1 MGLLTELVSILG
13 RHKLKRIEVIGNPG
27 ENTGKLYDLY
37 NGLQS
42 GLFESEEA
50 AAQAIYNASAS
61 DRRFQKLKN
70 KLKARLVNSLMFVDP
85 NQPRFNEAS
94 VARFNCLKLF
104 TAQQMIN
111 FYMGSQS
118 SGELHVKVLK
128 EAEKYGINY
137 LALETSRG
145 IRKRAVIKG
154 DVKLLAEINKKIR
167 YYQKVIEAEC
177 MAEEFYYDVGM
188 AFSRSRGIQS
198 QLLEEAIEREKE
210 LRPYVDQYNTPF
222 LTYYGYH
229 FFALRYMLGKDY
241 ASSVRECQMALDK
254 MESSQNSL
262 DIHRFSL
269 MFRML
274 QCHVQLRNYEE
285 GEKVVQQC
293 LKFTETGSVY
303 NHFITREMHFL
314 LNLHTEKY
322 QKGYAVYLEAINSP
336 KYRLLNSQLK
346 ENWKIYGAFVQY
358 LIEIGIVETEGES
371 ERKTKFRLG
380 KFLNEV
386 PNYSK
391 DKRGLNI
398 PILIIQTLFL
408 LHRRRFNDVIDR
420 TEALNTYVYR
430 YLKKDE
436 NYRSNCFVK
445 MILTLPQADFH
456 KQGVIRKA
464 NKYYQKLLAEPL
476 ELSGE
481 SSEIEIIPYEKLWE
495 MILDSLE
502 DKFQK
507 SGKRY

>member
-1 MGLLTELVSILG
+1 MGLLSEMISVLG

-27 ENTGKLYDLY
+27 EHTGKLYDLY

-42 GLFESEEA
+42 GLFESEEE
-50 AAQAIYNASAS
+50 AAQAIYNAPAS

-70 KLKARLVNSLMFVDP
+70 KLKTRLINSLMFVDP
-85 NQPRFNEAS
+85 NQPRFNDAS

-104 TAQQMIN
+104 TAQQVLD
-111 FYMGSQS
+111 FYLGTQGV
-118 SGELHVKVLK
+118 GELHAKVLK

-137 LALETSRG
+137 LALEASRV
-145 IRKRAVIKG
+145 IRKRAVITG
-154 DVKLLAEINKKIR
+154 NVKLLAEMNKKIR
-167 YYQKVIEAEC
+167 RYQKMVEAEC

-198 QLLEEAIEREKE
+198 QLLEEAIEREKL
-210 LRPYVDQYNTPF
+210 LRPFVDEYNTPS

-241 ASSVRECQMALDK
+241 VGSIRECQTALDK
-254 MESSQNSL
+254 MASEKNSL
-262 DIHRFSL
+262 DLHRFSL

-274 QCHVQLRNYEE
+274 QCHLQLKNYEE
-285 GEKVVQQC
+285 GEKVVKEC
-293 LKFTETGSVY
+293 LKFTETRSIY

-314 LNLHTEKY
+314 LNMHSEKY
-322 QKGYAVYLEAINSP
+322 QKGYAIYLEAINSA
-336 KYRLLNSQLK
+336 KYKALNSHLK
-346 ENWKIYGAFVQY
+346 ENWKIYGAFIQY
-358 LIEIGIVETEGES
+358 LVEIGIIETEEGTAT
-371 ERKTKFRLG
+371 KAKFRLG

-408 LHRRRFNDVIDR
+408 LHRGRFNEVIDR

-456 KQGVIRKA
+456 RQGVIRKA

-481 SSEIEIIPYEKLWE
+481 SSEIEIIPYERLWE
-495 MILDSLE
+495 MVLNSLE
-502 DKFQK
+502 DKFQR

>member
-1 MGLLTELVSILG
+1 MGLLNEMISVLG

-27 ENTGKLYDLY
+27 ESTGKLYDLY

-42 GLFESEEA
+42 GLFKTEEE
-50 AAQAIYNASAS
+50 AAQAIYNAPAS

-70 KLKARLVNSLMFVDP
+70 KLKTRLINSLMFVDP
-85 NQPRFNEAS
+85 NLPRFNDAS

-104 TAQQMIN
+104 TAQQVLD
-111 FYMGSQS
+111 FYMGVQGV
-118 SGELHVKVLK
+118 GELHAKVLK
-128 EAEKYGINY
+128 EAEKFGINY
-137 LALETSRG
+137 LALEACRV
-145 IRKRAVIKG
+145 IRRRAVMKG
-154 DVKLLAEINKKIR
+154 NVKLLREMNEKTR
-167 YYQKVIEAEC
+167 YYQKLVEAEC
-177 MAEEFYYDVGM
+177 MAEEFYFDVGM

-198 QLLEEAIEREKE
+198 QLLEEAIQREE
-210 LRPYVDQYNTPF
+210 QLRPYVDRYNSPS
-222 LTYYGYH
+222 LTYFGYH

-241 ASSVRECQMALDK
+241 ASSIRECQTGLK
-254 MESSQNSL
+254 KLESGKRSIDL
-262 DIHRFSL
+262 HRFSL

-274 QCHVQLRNYEE
+274 QCHLQLKNYEE
-285 GEKVVQQC
+285 GEKVVQEC
-293 LKFTETGSVY
+293 LKFTETGSVH

-314 LNLHTEKY
+314 LNLHSGNY
-322 QKGYAVYLEAINSP
+322 QNGYEVYLEAINSG
-336 KYRLLNSQLK
+336 KYKVLHSQLK

-358 LIEIGIVETEGES
+358 LIEIGIIKTDEEPES
-371 ERKTKFRLG
+371 KAKFRLG

-398 PILIIQTLFL
+398 PILIIQILFL
-408 LHRRRFNDVIDR
+408 LHRGRFSDVIDR

-481 SSEIEIIPYEKLWE
+481 SSEIEIIPYERLWE
-495 MILDSLE
+495 MVLDSLE
-502 DKFQK
+502 DKFQR